1 MAVVFTVCSGLGKNN
16 LTHWVTAA
24 VCLPG
29 PRTHMVLWRRGCP
42 QCTPAT
48 SKESLPAAM
57 ANPSEEPLKKCFLCG
72 KHVHYKN
79 VQLLFQLIYP
89 HTGCVHGRQTASLC
103 GKKQE
108 GISKAIKRAQIMGLM
123 QVMCKG
129 PAYLRDLKFAT

>member
-48 SKESLPAAM
+48 SKESLP
-57 ANPSEEPLKKCFLCG
+57 
-72 KHVHYKN
+72 
-79 VQLLFQLIYP
+79 LLFQLIYP